1 MNQDPERPRRI
12 RVPPR
17 GNLRPHATGLVIS
30 NMDLK
35 MVYGDKVF
43 QLYPMATKSHVKHT
57 SITTNKTLKAKYNSN
72 FIRGIQP

>member
-1 MNQDPERPRRI
+1 
-12 RVPPR
+12 
-17 GNLRPHATGLVIS
+17 
-30 NMDLK
+30 

-43 QLYPMATKSHVKHT
+43 QLYPMVTKSHVKYT